1 MRTIEPALPYFEIP
15 FDSMPISS
23 EKTRNTTLNWFSFPW
38 TAIFQNW
45 LNFIFKIQ
53 KIIQQKAWQEIT
65 TRLPNGRHYKQPLI
79 KVESFFFC
87 FFYFSHRLNFSFRPL
102 FLGGRDDYFFFLIF
116 IFFNV
121 GAHQSPSSLSFSLS
135 SFLSFLFCF
144 IIIFSFNIPSHSLP
158 GFTEFFFLHDL
169 QFCLKVK
176 LFPLLLP
183 FKANRLFFNEKYT
196 KNEICWK
203 ESINF
208 ENK

>member
-87 FFYFSHRLNFSFRPL
+87 FFTSPIVLIFHSAH
-102 FLGGRDDYFFFLIF
+102 FFLADGTIIF
-116 IFFNV
+116 SSSFLFFLTSVPINRRRRFHFLYRV
-121 GAHQSPSSLSFSLS
+121 FSPSSSVSSSSSTSTFHPTLYRVLLSFFSPWFAILFKSKTLS
-135 SFLSFLFCF
+135 ITIAL
-144 IIIFSFNIPSHSLP
+144 
-158 GFTEFFFLHDL
+158 
-169 QFCLKVK
+169 
-176 LFPLLLP
+176 
-183 FKANRLFFNEKYT
+183 
-196 KNEICWK
+196 
-203 ESINF
+203 
-208 ENK
+208 